1 MFNHPENDS
10 NANEVTPND
19 LSSGETEPGL
29 PHKVGYGSPPL
40 HTRFKEGVSG
50 NPYGRTKRRPT
61 ADDML
66 LENADRV
73 IKVKENGRWT
83 KMTPEQAIYANCV
96 RAALKGDYRAIR
108 NLLALMA
115 REEKKYG
122 WAKVGWNKVI
132 PWETFNLK
140 KELEFMITE
149 TKEDTVAE

>member
-1 MFNHPENDS
+1 MFDPPENDS
-10 NANEVTPND
+10 SANGDTPKD
-19 LSSGETEPGL
+19 LTSGEAQTET

-40 HTRFKEGVSG
+40 HTRYKKGVSG
-50 NPYGRTKRRPT
+50 NHYGRTKRRPT

-66 LENADRV
+66 LENSDRV
-73 IKVKENGRWT
+73 IKVKENCHLT
-83 KMTPEQAIYANCV
+83 KMPPEQLIYANMV
-96 RAALKGDYRAIR
+96 RAAQKGDFRAIK

-122 WAKVGWNKVI
+122 WAKVGWNKSNF
-132 PWETFNLK
+132 WETANMK